1 MTTDYIKYV
10 NDEAYIV
17 KREIAVDCFKVKGE
31 NRLNMEL
38 VKEGRD
44 YLSCNHVLRT
54 QTHFLFCQRIEEA
67 VIIEENAVII
77 EENVES

>member
-10 NDEAYIV
+10 NDEAYVV

-54 QTHFLFCQRIEEA
+54 QTHFLFVMNVDDCEFEE
-67 VIIEENAVII
+67 VINEKE
-77 EENVES
+77 